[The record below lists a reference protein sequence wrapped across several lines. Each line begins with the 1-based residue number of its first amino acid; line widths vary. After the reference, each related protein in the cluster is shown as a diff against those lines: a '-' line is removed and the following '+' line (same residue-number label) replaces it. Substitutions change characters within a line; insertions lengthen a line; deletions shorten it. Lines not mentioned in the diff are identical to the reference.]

1 MRTSEVI
8 ITTRRQNYVAKRA
21 MEKERGVFRKV
32 SEEVTFELR

>member
-1 MRTSEVI
+1 MRTLEVVI
-8 ITTRRQNYVAKRA
+8 AMRRQNKVAKRA